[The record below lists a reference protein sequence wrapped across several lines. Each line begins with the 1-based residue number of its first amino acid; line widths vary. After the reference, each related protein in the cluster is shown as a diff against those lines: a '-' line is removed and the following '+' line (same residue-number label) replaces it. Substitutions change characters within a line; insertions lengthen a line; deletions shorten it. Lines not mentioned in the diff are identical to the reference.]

1 MGGNRGKAMSFIM
14 SAEAAITI
22 PTMASYNYMAA
33 LPEIILLSAAC
44 FILILDLFIPQKNR
58 VLTYL
63 LAQAT
68 LVGLAVY
75 TVMNITPVAEPI
87 KDAFG
92 GAFVRDNMG
101 DILKIFMYV
110 TCVLVFVYSRD
121 YLKDRKMFKGE
132 YFVLG
137 LFGVLGMMVMVS
149 SASLLTLYIG
159 LEIMSLTLYAMVAF
173 KRDSGKASEAAMKY
187 FVLGA
192 IASGMLLYGISILY
206 GVTGHIG
213 IAEISQYIGAQK
225 DLNGTQGIGLT
236 MVFALVFILI
246 GLAFKL
252 GAVPF
257 HMWMPDVYDG
267 APTCVTLYIGTI
279 TKIAAFAMVIRVLVD
294 GLSGLM
300 LEWQQILVVL
310 AILSL
315 AVGNIVAIAQTNI
328 KRMLA
333 YSTISHIGF
342 LLLGILA
349 GNNAGYASSM
359 FYILT
364 YALMSAAAFGLIIVM
379 TREGHECDQI
389 KDLSGLNERS
399 PWFAFLILIVMFSL
413 AGVPPT
419 VGFFAKLQVLN
430 SVIDVNLTWLAVVAV
445 GFSIIGAYYYI
456 RIVKVMYFDK
466 PDAQAPAIKASFD
479 TKVIV
484 SANSL
489 LVLGLGLF
497 PGALIALCNVAF
509 KV

>member
-1 MGGNRGKAMSFIM
+1 MSFLI
-14 SAEAAITI
+14 SATAAIKI
-22 PTMASYNYMAA
+22 PTMESYNYMAA
-33 LPEIILLSAAC
+33 LPEIILLGAAC
-44 FILILDLFIPQKNR
+44 FILILDLFVPQKNR
-58 VLTYL
+58 IITYL

-68 LVGLAVY
+68 LAGLAVY
-75 TVMNITPVAEPI
+75 TLMNLTPVSAPI

-101 DILKIFMYV
+101 DILKIFIYV
-110 TCVLVFVYSRD
+110 TCFLVFVYSRD
-121 YLKDRKMFKGE
+121 YLKDRKLFKGE

-137 LFGVLGMMVMVS
+137 LFGVLGMMVMIS

-173 KRDSGKASEAAMKY
+173 NRDSGTSSEAAMKY

-192 IASGMLLYGISILY
+192 IASGMLLYGISMLY

-213 IAEISQYIGAQK
+213 FAEISQYISMHKGV
-225 DLNGTQGIGLT
+225 DITL
-236 MVFALVFILI
+236 VFALVFIII

-257 HMWMPDVYDG
+257 HMWMPDVYEG
-267 APTCVTLYIGTI
+267 APTCVTLYIGSI

-300 LEWQQILVVL
+300 LEWQQILIVL
-310 AILSL
+310 AVLSL
-315 AVGNIVAIAQTNI
+315 AVGNIFAIAQTNI

-333 YSTISHIGF
+333 YSTISHVGF

-349 GNNAGYASSM
+349 GSNSGYAASM

-364 YALMSAAAFGLIIVM
+364 YALMSAAVFGLIIVM
-379 TREGHECDQI
+379 TRVGHECDKI
-389 KDLSGLNERS
+389 SDLKGLNERS
-399 PWFAFLILIVMFSL
+399 PWFAFMILIVMFSL

-430 SVIDVNLTWLAVVAV
+430 SVIAVNLTWLALVAV
-445 GFSIIGAYYYI
+445 FFSIIGAYYYI
-456 RIVKVMYFDK
+456 RIVKLMYFDK
-466 PDAQAPAIKASFD
+466 PEADVPAMTASFD

-497 PGALIALCNVAF
+497 PGALIALCNSAF
-509 KV
+509 KVVTG